1 MKKKT
6 TGNRARVI
14 LFLIVAIAVVVAI
27 IYAKLASERPIT
39 GTSGEPDSLSA
50 PIAVPDT
57 STLHTDL
64 PIEPETITVSLPDTL
79 DRDTRPP
86 YEAGYED
93 GYLNGMDD
101 GAENKRNATY
111 DETSHF
117 PSQGERAGY
126 VQGYRDGYAKGF
138 DDGLNKRQFNIDVP
152 TP

>member
-1 MKKKT
+1 MRKKSD
-6 TGNRARVI
+6 GDRSRII
-14 LFLIVAIAVVVAI
+14 LFIILAAGVVAAI
-27 IYAKLASERPIT
+27 IFTKTASERPLQ
-39 GTSGEPDSLSA
+39 GRSAGEDGGNA

-57 STLHTDL
+57 SSDHADL
-64 PIEPETITVSLPDTL
+64 PAVPDTVTISVPDTL
-79 DRDTRPP
+79 ARDTRPP

-101 GAENKRNATY
+101 GAENQRNATY

-138 DDGLNKRQFNIDVP
+138 DDGLNRRQFNIEVP
-152 TP
+152 QP